1 MRTSLVVVALVIGVL
16 ATAGSAFASDTIYWS
31 NQGSPPGPGISFADL
46 GGSGGGDLSTAGATS
61 DSAVGVAIDAATG
74 TVYWANANN
83 NTISF
88 ASLAGG
94 GGGQLNITGAV
105 ADVPFGVAID
115 PAQGRIYWTN
125 IFSDTDPIGYANL
138 DGSGGANLNVT
149 GATADGADGL
159 AVDPVTGK
167 VYWAN
172 VDNNTISYANL
183 DGSGGGGQ
191 LNTAGVTPQEP
202 NGVAIDSATG
212 KLYWS
217 NFGSDTDPI
226 SFADLDGSGG
236 GGNLSTV
243 GATASGAFGLALDPT
258 AGKVYWANVTNN
270 TISHADLAG
279 GGGGQLN
286 IAGSTPD
293 EVGWPALLE
302 PPVAAGSPTITGGST
317 PGSVLSCSQG
327 SWAPDLV
334 ESFLYRV
341 PQSYSYTWTRDE
353 TQISGA
359 ITSSIT
365 ATSAGQYACQVTAS
379 NHAGPT
385 RQTSAAFVVGAKP
398 EASTM
403 AASSVSA
410 GGAVLNATVNP
421 EGLATGYYF
430 QYGTSTMYGSRAPAS
445 NASAGSDTSDHAVS
459 RFGRRAVGRRDLP
472 PPGCGDQRG
481 RYDLRHRSDVDYGSG
496 GPVGPARL
504 PAQALNSGAQGPWQV
519 RQADQE
525 EQRRQAL
532 QAADQAQGQ
541 LHAERHRHRQVHA
554 QAHDRRAQAGRQVRQ
569 ANQEERAQEQVRAAG
584 QHPRKASQERQR
596 GREQLHLERQDR
608 RPQARP
614 GRYQLT
620 AAPAGGT
627 SKTVTF
633 TVMG

>member
-1 MRTSLVVVALVIGVL
+1 MRSSLVVVALVIGAL

-31 NQGSPPGPGISFADL
+31 NQGAPPGPGISFADL

-125 IFSDTDPIGYANL
+125 ISSDTDPIGYANL

-217 NFGSDTDPI
+217 NFGSDTHPI

-243 GATASGAFGLALDPT
+243 GATASGAFGLALDPPRARSIGPT
-258 AGKVYWANVTNN
+258 
-270 TISHADLAG
+270 
-279 GGGGQLN
+279 
-286 IAGSTPD
+286 
-293 EVGWPALLE
+293 
-302 PPVAAGSPTITGGST
+302 SPTTR
-317 PGSVLSCSQG
+317 
-327 SWAPDLV
+327 
-334 ESFLYRV
+334 FL
-341 PQSYSYTWTRDE
+341 TR
-353 TQISGA
+353 IS
-359 ITSSIT
+359 
-365 ATSAGQYACQVTAS
+365 
-379 NHAGPT
+379 
-385 RQTSAAFVVGAKP
+385 P
-398 EASTM
+398 EAV
-403 AASSVSA
+403 AASSISRDRHQTRSAGLHCSRRPWRLARRRSPGAAHQARYCRALKAAGRPTSSSHFSIALRRATPTPGLVTRPRSPARLVFPAASLFSSDAEGVSA
-410 GGAVLNATVNP
+410 G
-421 EGLATGYYF
+421 
-430 QYGTSTMYGSRAPAS
+430 
-445 NASAGSDTSDHAVS
+445 
-459 RFGRRAVGRRDLP
+459 
-472 PPGCGDQRG
+472 
-481 RYDLRHRSDVDYGSG
+481 
-496 GPVGPARL
+496 
-504 PAQALNSGAQGPWQV
+504 
-519 RQADQE
+519 
-525 EQRRQAL
+525 
-532 QAADQAQGQ
+532 
-541 LHAERHRHRQVHA
+541 
-554 QAHDRRAQAGRQVRQ
+554 
-569 ANQEERAQEQVRAAG
+569 
-584 QHPRKASQERQR
+584 
-596 GREQLHLERQDR
+596 
-608 RPQARP
+608 
-614 GRYQLT
+614 
-620 AAPAGGT
+620 
-627 SKTVTF
+627 
-633 TVMG
+633 

>member
-31 NQGSPPGPGISFADL
+31 NQGAPPGPGISFADL

-61 DSAVGVAIDAATG
+61 DSAVGVAIDAASG

-125 IFSDTDPIGYANL
+125 ISSDTDPIGYANL

-149 GATADGADGL
+149 GATADAADGL

-191 LNTAGVTPQEP
+191 LNTAGVTPQVP

-217 NFGSDTDPI
+217 NFGSDTHPI

-270 TISHADLAG
+270 TISDADLTG
-279 GGGGQLN
+279 GGGGQLK

-293 EVGWPALLE
+293 EVGWPALLKA
-302 PPVAAGSPTITGGST
+302 PVAAGSPTITGGST

-334 ESFLYRV
+334 ESFLYRA
-341 PQSYSYTWTRDE
+341 PQSYAYTWTRNE

-359 ITSSIT
+359 TTSSIT

-398 EASTM
+398 EASTI

-445 NASAGSDTSDHAVS
+445 NASAGSDTSNHAVS
-459 RFGRRAVGRRDLP
+459 RSVAELSAAKTYHFRVVATNADGTTYGTDQTLTTAAAVLSGLRVSPHKLSIAGRKVHGKCVKPTKKNNADKHCKRPTKLTVSYTLNAISTVRFTLKLMTTGRKQAGKCVKP
-472 PPGCGDQRG
+472 TKKSEHKKKC
-481 RYDLRHRSDVDYGSG
+481 
-496 GPVGPARL
+496 ARL
-504 PAQALNSGAQGPWQV
+504 VSIHGKLLKNGNADANSFTWNGKIGAHKLAP
-519 RQADQE
+519 
-525 EQRRQAL
+525 
-532 QAADQAQGQ
+532 
-541 LHAERHRHRQVHA
+541 
-554 QAHDRRAQAGRQVRQ
+554 
-569 ANQEERAQEQVRAAG
+569 
-584 QHPRKASQERQR
+584 S
-596 GREQLHLERQDR
+596 
-608 RPQARP
+608 
-614 GRYQLT
+614 RYQLT

-633 TVMG
+633 TVVG